1 MTNVEFNSSLLSMKP
16 KLMRFALSLTS
27 DRDRAPDLVQDTYLK
42 ALMSRSKFVD
52 FTNIK
57 AWVFTI
63 MKNTFINNYRRRVK
77 ENVIIDNTQDLYYL
91 NQPYDKGYI
100 SPESNYSAEEIGMTI
115 DSLRDEFKV
124 PFRMYLDGYKYKEI
138 ADELGLKIGTVKS
151 RIFFTRQRL
160 MNVLKDY
167 KE

>member
-1 MTNVEFNSSLLSMKP
+1 MTTMEFNSSLLSMRP

-27 DRDRAPDLVQDTYLK
+27 DRERAPDLVQDTYLK
-42 ALMSRSKFVD
+42 ALTSRSKFVD

-77 ENVIIDNTQDLYYL
+77 ENVIIDNTQDLYYI

-100 SPESNYSAEEIGMTI
+100 SPESNYAAGEIESTI
-115 DSLRDEFKV
+115 ESLRDEFKV

-167 KE
+167 KG